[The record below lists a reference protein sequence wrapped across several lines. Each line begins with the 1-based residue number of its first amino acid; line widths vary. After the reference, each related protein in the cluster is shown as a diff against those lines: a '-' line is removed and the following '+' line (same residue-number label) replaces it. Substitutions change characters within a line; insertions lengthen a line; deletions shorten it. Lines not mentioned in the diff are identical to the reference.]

1 MTLPAHTTHDES
13 APAFLTHEFEPIGG
27 VIKQR
32 PEDFLVEELPSINPA
47 GEGEHTYLFI
57 EKTDRTTEDVARI
70 LARHFKVRRRDVGFA
85 GRKDKRAI
93 TRQVFSI
100 HTPGKRPE
108 DFPELRAKNVTVL
121 WADIHTN
128 KLRVGELLGNRFSV
142 RLREVA
148 PMRVLEA
155 NKILQRLAKEGVPNY
170 FGEQRFGARGNN
182 HEVAVHIVREEWADA
197 CKALIRPAPD
207 APEDDPFRAAF
218 ELASN
223 GDYASAKDALP
234 PSLTAE
240 RRLLDALAGGATT
253 EQAIDALPTKHV
265 DFLLCALQSALFNRV
280 VHERLTAQGLAT
292 IMGGDLLIDHEKD
305 ELIPVENAEDEELSE
320 RVAKR
325 ECSPTAPLIGPK
337 CAMPQEGNDAR
348 AIEDRA
354 FQASGF
360 TLEQFT
366 NTCDRF
372 GITLPGLRRTVR
384 TSLGDPEIEGGADEH
399 GAFIRLAFDLPPGGY
414 ATSVIR
420 EIAKNTHPVMT

>member
-1 MTLPAHTTHDES
+1 VTTPAHTTHDEA

-32 PEDFLVEELPSINPA
+32 PEDFLVDEIPGVEPT
-47 GEGEHTYLFI
+47 GEGEHTYLLI

-108 DFPELRAKNVTVL
+108 DFPELRAKNVVVL

-128 KLRVGELLGNRFSV
+128 KLRVGDLRGNRFSV

-155 NKILQRLAKEGVPNY
+155 NRILQRLAREGVPNY
-170 FGEQRFGARGNN
+170 FGEQRFGSRGNN
-182 HEVAVHIVREEWADA
+182 HEVAAHIVREEWADA
-197 CKALIRPAPD
+197 CKALIRPAHD
-207 APEDDPFRAAF
+207 APEDDPFRDAF

-223 GDYASAKDALP
+223 GEYASAKEALP

-240 RRLLDALAGGATT
+240 RRLLEALASGATS

-280 VHERLTAQGLAT
+280 VHERLAAQGLTTLLA
-292 IMGGDLLIDHEKD
+292 GDLLIDHEKD
-305 ELIPVENAEDEELSE
+305 EILSVGNAEDESLAS

-325 ECSPTAPLIGPK
+325 ELSPTGPLIGPK
-337 CAMPQEGNDAR
+337 CATPSEGTDAR
-348 AIEDRA
+348 AIENRA
-354 FQASGF
+354 FDAGGF
-360 TLEQFT
+360 TIEQFT
-366 NTCDRF
+366 QTCDRF
-372 GITLPGLRRTVR
+372 GITLPGMRRSVR
-384 TSLGDPEIEGGADEH
+384 TILGDPEIEGGADEH
-399 GAFIRLAFDLPPGGY
+399 GPFIRLAFDLPPGGY